1 MIKNLLI
8 PVFILIFAATVSYS
22 GDDIGQKKDRPNQKQ
37 QRSVGNNYTEGVPLE
52 SPIFIDSW
60 GPESFEPVLFPP
72 PGWSRFTSNTPPNV
86 ITWARYTV
94 GQLPPGWNPGF
105 GLEVTAPP
113 GGGTAVALATYDGAG
128 PTSNNIWLVT
138 PRIYN
143 VQTTD
148 SLVFW
153 ISKKAAYSD
162 NLDVKASKTINNN
175 AAAFTITIATLTFG
189 PTNND
194 SAWVRKAYRLN
205 VTGIANGDSLYIGFW
220 EHVAN
225 NIIDG
230 GIIQIDLVQGV
241 GSQVVSNGNISG
253 LVPGQFSL
261 AQNYPNPFNPSTT
274 IYYSLPKSSNVKL
287 TVYDVLGNEVSTLV
301 NENKL
306 AGTHKIDFISGYLA
320 SGIYFYKLVA
330 GDYVEVKKMT
340 LIK

>member
-1 MIKNLLI
+1 
-8 PVFILIFAATVSYS
+8 V
-22 GDDIGQKKDRPNQKQ
+22 
-37 QRSVGNNYTEGVPLE
+37 
-52 SPIFIDSW
+52 
-60 GPESFEPVLFPP
+60 
-72 PGWSRFTSNTPPNV
+72 
-86 ITWARYTV
+86 
-94 GQLPPGWNPGF
+94 
-105 GLEVTAPP
+105 PP
-113 GGGTAVALATYDGAG
+113 GGGNANAYATYDAAG
-128 PTSNNIWLVT
+128 PSQNNIWLVT
-138 PRIYN
+138 PKIYN

-162 NLDVKASKTINNN
+162 NLDVKASKTDSSS

-194 SAWVRKAYRLN
+194 SVWVRKTYPLN
-205 VTGIANGDSLYIGFW
+205 VSGIVNGDNLFIGFW

-225 NIIDG
+225 NILDG
-230 GIIQIDLVQGV
+230 GIIQIDLVQGI

-253 LVPGQFSL
+253 LVPGEFSL

-287 TVYDVLGNEVSTLV
+287 TVFDVLGNEIVTLV

-306 AGTHKIDFISGYLA
+306 AGTHKMDFNAGYLA
-320 SGIYFYKLVA
+320 SGVYFYKLVA
-330 GDYVEVKKMT
+330 GDFTQVRKMT